1 MAIGARILSNNLSG
15 KTANVTFTSLT
26 GTSEDLG
33 LKTIPFNN
41 INSYPYGIYD
51 LYFEE
56 YDHTY
61 SLLVPDPTPLE
72 LTLEVEY
79 SAGSINAIYT
89 LLSNR
94 PVSEELNVTFE
105 NILYFF
111 TGSPITISTGVTIS
125 FGGISGQ
132 TIVVVDESYD
142 NLEDYA
148 FTQLSG
154 TPSGSTW
161 EIIVINPP
169 IPTPTPT
176 PTETESPT
184 PTPSSTES
192 PLETPT
198 PTPTP
203 SSTEEP
209 QPTPTPTPT
218 STLPS
223 ENIID
228 AILIDDGSYL
238 SVGGDEYLKFI
249 DPVS

>member
-15 KTANVTFTSLT
+15 KTADVTFEPIT
-26 GTSEDLG
+26 GGTFDLG
-33 LKTIPFNN
+33 LKTVPFNN
-41 INSYPYGIYD
+41 LTTYPYGWYY
-51 LYFEE
+51 LYFSE
-56 YDHTY
+56 YDYEY
-61 SLLVPDPTPLE
+61 SLFVPDPTPIN

-89 LLSNR
+89 LKSNR
-94 PVSEELNVTFE
+94 PVSQILNVTFE
-105 NILYFF
+105 NILEFF
-111 TGSPITISTGVTIS
+111 TGSPITIFTGVTIP

-132 TIVVVDESYD
+132 TVVVVDESFD
-142 NLEDYA
+142 NLKDYL
-148 FTQLSG
+148 FSQLSG

-161 EIIVINPP
+161 EIVVINPLP
-169 IPTPTPT
+169 TPTPTPT
-176 PTETESPT
+176 PTETES
-184 PTPSSTES
+184 
-192 PLETPT
+192 

>member
-1 MAIGARILSNNLSG
+1 MYDY
-15 KTANVTFTSLT
+15 TYTLT
-26 GTSEDLG
+26 VE
-33 LKTIPFNN
+33 
-41 INSYPYGIYD
+41 
-51 LYFEE
+51 
-56 YDHTY
+56 
-61 SLLVPDPTPLE
+61 DPTPLE
-72 LTLEVEY
+72 FVLEVEY
-79 SAGSINAIYT
+79 TAGSINAIYT

-176 PTETESPT
+176 PT
-184 PTPSSTES
+184 
-192 PLETPT
+192 
-198 PTPTP
+198 P

>member
-1 MAIGARILSNNLSG
+1 MAIGVRILSNNLSG
-15 KTANVTFTSLT
+15 KTASVTFTPLSG
-26 GTSEDLG
+26 GTFDLG
-33 LKTIPFNN
+33 SQTIPFNYL
-41 INSYPYGIYD
+41 NSYPYGLYE
-51 LYFEE
+51 LYFSE
-56 YDHTY
+56 YDYTY
-61 SLLVPDPTPLE
+61 TLTVDDPNPLNLE
-72 LTLEVEY
+72 LNVEY
-79 SAGSINAIYT
+79 TAGSINAIYT

-105 NILYFF
+105 NILEFF
-111 TGSPITISTGVTIS
+111 TGSPITIFTGVTIP

-132 TIVVVDESYD
+132 TVVVVDESYD
-142 NLEDYA
+142 NLKDYL
-148 FTQLSG
+148 FSQLSG

-161 EIIVINPP
+161 EIVVINP

-176 PTETESPT
+176 PTETETPT
-184 PTPSSTES
+184 PTPTET
-192 PLETPT
+192 ET

-209 QPTPTPTPT
+209 QPTPTPT

-249 DPVS
+249 DSVS